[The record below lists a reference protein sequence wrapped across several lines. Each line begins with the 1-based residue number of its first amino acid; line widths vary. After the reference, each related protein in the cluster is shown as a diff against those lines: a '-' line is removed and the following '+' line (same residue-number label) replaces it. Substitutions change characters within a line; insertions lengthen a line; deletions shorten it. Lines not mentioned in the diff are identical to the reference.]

1 MPRRPLLLAVL
12 LLVSGATPVAAQR
25 ILPRFVPAGD
35 SSWWAPVASAVI
47 PGLGQAALGQDRFIA
62 YLAVE
67 ALAVVAHSNELTQA
81 KREQR
86 RYEELARDVARA
98 FFADVRPKGTFAYYE
113 SMEKFLESGVF
124 DRLPGGEVDP
134 DINVTT
140 YNGFLW
146 YVARRTYWRDPD
158 LAPGAETPEFR
169 LAMNMYLSRAIR
181 PEYRWSWRNAQLEQD
196 LFRRTI
202 RRSNQSYRRAR
213 EQLGILIAN
222 HLLSTVDAFA
232 TVRFRTTPEPGAPT
246 TRQLGVTVPWAPFG
260 RPSR

>member
-1 MPRRPLLLAVL
+1 MRIRSLLLAL
-12 LLVSGATPVAAQR
+12 ALTVSAARSLEAQR
-25 ILPRFVPAGD
+25 ILPRFVPVSD

-62 YLAVE
+62 YLAIE
-67 ALAVVAHSNELTQA
+67 ALAVVAHANELTQA

-98 FFADVRPKGTFAYYE
+98 FFSDVRPNGTFGYYE
-113 SMEKFLESGVF
+113 SMEKYLESGVF

-158 LAPGAETPEFR
+158 LAPAPESPEFR
-169 LAMNMYLSRAIR
+169 LAMNMYLSRAVR

-213 EQLGILIAN
+213 EQVGILIAN
-222 HLLSTVDAFA
+222 HILSTVDAFA
-232 TVRFRTTPEPGAPT
+232 TVRFRTTPDPGAPST
-246 TRQLGVTVPWAPFG
+246 SQLGVTIPWAPFG
-260 RPSR
+260 RTGR